1 MAFHITQ
8 GNPNPLTLA
17 PGANASFTIEVFVDG
32 LPVGPGETIRVKLPQ
47 GLTFPPGGQ
56 VRYMKIDE
64 GINEQLM
71 DVSRELDG
79 SLVRFKAKAIGN
91 QPAGFYSV
99 NVQALPDAAAGPRT
113 GPDGLVIGTTTAA
126 LNFHIGAQQPP
137 RPVER
142 RVHGTVDA
150 NRNIIS
156 GDGFVVKPGLTGVH
170 RVVFTEAFV
179 SPPTVLATLRKG
191 GERGTLSVESVDTG
205 MFDVRTATNGVWTS
219 LGFSFMA
226 VGLAAPNP

>member
-1 MAFHITQ
+1 M
-8 GNPNPLTLA
+8 
-17 PGANASFTIEVFVDG
+17 
-32 LPVGPGETIRVKLPQ
+32 
-47 GLTFPPGGQ
+47 
-56 VRYMKIDE
+56 
-64 GINEQLM
+64 
-71 DVSRELDG
+71 
-79 SLVRFKAKAIGN
+79 
-91 QPAGFYSV
+91 
-99 NVQALPDAAAGPRT
+99 
-113 GPDGLVIGTTTAA
+113 
-126 LNFHIGAQQPP
+126 
-137 RPVER
+137 
-142 RVHGTVDA
+142 HGTVDA

-226 VGLAAPNP
+226 VGSRRRIRNRLSGKTKKLTVSFDSWRYA